1 MTTPPATVPVPAA
14 LARLER
20 RGLVVGAAFLLALAA
35 GLALDRAQF
44 FRSYLFAI
52 VFWLGIAVGCVG
64 LAMLNH
70 LTGGLWGIVPRRLH
84 EAAGRTIPFVGVAF
98 VPVLLG
104 IGSLYVWARPEAA
117 ADPNI
122 QSKAVYL
129 NVPFFVLRAVLYFV
143 IWTALAFLLSR
154 WSLRRDQETGPA
166 LAERLQG
173 ISGVG
178 LVVLSLTTTFAA
190 WDWGMSLAPHWFSTM
205 YGVLYI
211 VGWTLSA
218 IAFTIVVMALLSRE
232 PPFDAALAPIT
243 FQDLGK
249 LLLTVTMLWAY
260 VNFSQFLI
268 IWSGNLTS
276 ETPFYVRRFH
286 GGWGAIAVVLLLFHF
301 AFPFVLLLSRPLKR
315 SARALAAVALL
326 MLAMRLLDHFW
337 IVGPDLIGHGQSL
350 TVPLRV
356 HWMDVAAVVGL
367 GGLWLS
373 LFAWQARRR
382 PVLPMAEPALRERL
396 AATAQAH

>member
-1 MTTPPATVPVPAA
+1 MTPETAVPAPAA

-20 RGLVVGAAFLLALAA
+20 RGLVVGAAFLIALAA

-44 FRSYLFAI
+44 LRSYLLAI
-52 VFWLGIAVGCVG
+52 VFWLGIAVGCLG
-64 LAMLNH
+64 LAMLSQ

-84 EAAGRTIPFVGVAF
+84 EAAGRTIPFLGMAF

-104 IGSLYVWARPEAA
+104 IGSLYAWARPEAA
-117 ADPNI
+117 ADAI
-122 QSKAVYL
+122 IRSKAAYL
-129 NVPFFVLRAVLYFV
+129 NVPFFVARAVLYFLV
-143 IWTALAFLLSR
+143 WSGLALVLSR
-154 WSLRRDQETGPA
+154 WSLRQDRQTDPA
-166 LAERLQG
+166 RAERLQG
-173 ISGVG
+173 LAGVG
-178 LVVLSLTTTFAA
+178 LVLLSLTTTFAA

-218 IAFTIVVMALLSRE
+218 LAFTIVVMALLSRE
-232 PPFDAALAPIT
+232 PPFAAALAPIT

-249 LLLTVTMLWAY
+249 LLLAFTMLWAY

-268 IWSGNLTS
+268 IWAGNLPA
-276 ETPFYVRRFH
+276 ETPFYVRRFQ
-286 GGWGAIAVVLLLFHF
+286 GGWGPIAVVLLLFHF
-301 AFPFVLLLSRPLKR
+301 AFPFVLLLSRSLKR
-315 SARALAAVALL
+315 SARALSAVALL
-326 MLAMRLLDHFW
+326 MLAMRLVDHFW
-337 IVGPDLIGHGQSL
+337 LVGPDLIGGEAL
-350 TVPLRV
+350 TPPLRV
-356 HWMDVAAVVGL
+356 HWMDVAAVAGL

-396 AATAQAH
+396 AAPAEAH

>member
-1 MTTPPATVPVPAA
+1 MTTPQATVPVPAA

-20 RGLVVGAAFLLALAA
+20 RGLVVGAVFLLALAV

-44 FRSYLFAI
+44 LRSYLFAI

-64 LAMLNH
+64 VAMLNQ
-70 LTGGLWGIVPRRLH
+70 LTGGLWGVVPRRLH
-84 EAAGRTIPFVGVAF
+84 EAAGRTIPFIGIAF

-104 IGSLYVWARPEAA
+104 VGSLYVWARPEAA

-129 NVPFFVLRAVLYFV
+129 NVPFFVARAVLYFLV
-143 IWTALAFLLSR
+143 WTALAFLLSH
-154 WSLRRDQETGPA
+154 WSLQGEADPSR
-166 LAERLQG
+166 AERLQG
-173 ISGVG
+173 LSGVG
-178 LVVLSLTTTFAA
+178 LVVLGLTTTFAA

-218 IAFTIVVMALLSRE
+218 LAFTIVVMALLSRE
-232 PPFDAALAPIT
+232 PPFDAALAPVT

-249 LLLTVTMLWAY
+249 LLLTFTMLWAY

-268 IWSGNLTS
+268 IWSGNLSS

-286 GGWGAIAVVLLLFHF
+286 GGWGAIAAVLLLFHF

-315 SARALAAVALL
+315 SARALAGVALL

-337 IVGPDLIGHGQSL
+337 LVGPDLIGRGETL
-350 TVPLRV
+350 AVPLRV

-367 GGLWLS
+367 GGLWLF

-396 AATAQAH
+396 AAPAEAH

>member
-1 MTTPPATVPVPAA
+1 MTPETAVPAPAA

-20 RGLVVGAAFLLALAA
+20 RGLVVGAAFLIALAA

-44 FRSYLFAI
+44 LRSYLLAI
-52 VFWLGIAVGCVG
+52 VFWLGIAVGCLG
-64 LAMLNH
+64 LAMLSQ

-84 EAAGRTIPFVGVAF
+84 EAAGRTIPFLGMAF

-104 IGSLYVWARPEAA
+104 IGSLYAWARPEAA
-117 ADPNI
+117 ADAI
-122 QSKAVYL
+122 IRSKAAYL
-129 NVPFFVLRAVLYFV
+129 NVPFFVARAVLYFLV
-143 IWTALAFLLSR
+143 WTGLALVLSR
-154 WSLRRDQETGPA
+154 WSLRQDRQTDPA
-166 LAERLQG
+166 RAERLQG
-173 ISGVG
+173 LAGVG
-178 LVVLSLTTTFAA
+178 LVLLSLTTTFAA

-218 IAFTIVVMALLSRE
+218 LAFTIVVMALLSRE
-232 PPFDAALAPIT
+232 PPFAAALAPIT

-249 LLLTVTMLWAY
+249 LLLAFTMLWAY

-268 IWSGNLTS
+268 IWAGNLPA
-276 ETPFYVRRFH
+276 ETPFYVRRFQ
-286 GGWGAIAVVLLLFHF
+286 GGWGPIAVVLLLFHF
-301 AFPFVLLLSRPLKR
+301 AFPFVLLLSRSLKR
-315 SARALAAVALL
+315 SARALSAVALL
-326 MLAMRLLDHFW
+326 MLAMRLVDHFW
-337 IVGPDLIGHGQSL
+337 LVGPDLIGGEAL
-350 TVPLRV
+350 TPPLRV
-356 HWMDVAAVVGL
+356 HWMDVAAVAGL

-396 AATAQAH
+396 AAPAEAH

>member
-1 MTTPPATVPVPAA
+1 MTTPTTVPVPAA

-20 RGLVVGAAFLLALAA
+20 RGLLVGALFLIALAA
-35 GLALDRAQF
+35 GLALDREQF
-44 FRSYLFAI
+44 LRSYLVAI

-64 LAMLNH
+64 VAMLNQ

-84 EAAGRTIPFVGVAF
+84 EAAGRTIPFIGVAF

-104 IGSLYVWARPEAA
+104 IGSLYAWARPEAA
-117 ADPNI
+117 GDANI

-129 NVPFFVLRAVLYFV
+129 NVPFFVARAILYFLV
-143 IWTALAFLLSR
+143 WTALAFLLSR
-154 WSLRRDQETGPA
+154 WSLRQDEVEPA
-166 LAERLQG
+166 RAERLQG
-173 ISGVG
+173 LSGVG
-178 LVVLSLTTTFAA
+178 LVVLALTTTFAA

-218 IAFTIVVMALLSRE
+218 LAFTIVVMALLSRE
-232 PPFDAALAPIT
+232 PPFDKALAPIT

-249 LLLTVTMLWAY
+249 LLLTFTMLWAY

-268 IWSGNLTS
+268 IWSGNLSS

-286 GGWGAIAVVLLLFHF
+286 GGWGVIAVVLLLFHF

-315 SARALAAVALL
+315 SGQALARVALL

-337 IVGPDLIGHGQSL
+337 LVGPDLIGRGETL
-350 TVPLRV
+350 AVPLRV

-367 GGLWLS
+367 GGLWLF

-396 AATAQAH
+396 AAPAEAH

>member
-1 MTTPPATVPVPAA
+1 VTAETTVPVPAA

-20 RGLVVGAAFLLALAA
+20 HGLVVGAAFLLALAA

-52 VFWLGIAVGCVG
+52 VFWLGIAVGCLG
-64 LAMLNH
+64 LAMLNQ

-117 ADPNI
+117 TDAII

-129 NVPFFVLRAVLYFV
+129 NVPFFVARAVLYFL
-143 IWTALAFLLSR
+143 IWTVLASLLSR
-154 WSLRRDQETGPA
+154 WSLRQDQDVEPA
-166 LAERLQG
+166 RAERLQG
-173 ISGVG
+173 LSGVG

-218 IAFTIVVMALLSRE
+218 LAFTIVVMALLSRE

-249 LLLTVTMLWAY
+249 LLLTFTMLWAY

-276 ETPFYVRRFH
+276 ETPFYVRRFQ
-286 GGWGAIAVVLLLFHF
+286 GGWAPIAVVLLLFHF

-337 IVGPDLIGHGQSL
+337 LVGPDLIGREAL
-350 TVPLRV
+350 AVPLRV
-356 HWMDVAAVVGL
+356 HWMDVAATVGL

-396 AATAQAH
+396 AAPAEAH

>member
-1 MTTPPATVPVPAA
+1 MIPQTLPVPAA
-14 LARLER
+14 LVRMER
-20 RGLVVGAAFLLALAA
+20 RGLVVGTVFLLALAA
-35 GLALDRAQF
+35 GLVLDRAQF
-44 FRSYLFAI
+44 LRSYLFAF
-52 VFWLGIAVGCVG
+52 VFWLGLAVGCLG
-64 LAMLNH
+64 LAMLNQ
-70 LTGGLWGIVPRRLH
+70 LTGGLWGVVPRRLH
-84 EAAGRTIPFVGVAF
+84 EAAARTIPFLGLAF

-104 IGSLYVWARPEAA
+104 VGSIYVWAGPEGA
-117 ADPNI
+117 ADANV

-129 NVPFFVLRAVLYFV
+129 NIPFFVGRAVFYFLV
-143 IWTALAFLLSR
+143 WSLLASLLSR
-154 WSLRRDQETGPA
+154 WSLRQDEQPDPA
-166 LAERLQG
+166 RAERLQG

-178 LVVLSLTTTFAA
+178 LVLLSLTTTFAA
-190 WDWGMSLAPHWFSTM
+190 FDWGMSLAPHWFSTM

-218 IAFTIVVMALLSRE
+218 LAFTIVVMALLSRE

-249 LLLTVTMLWAY
+249 LLLTFTMLWAY

-276 ETPFYVRRFH
+276 ETPFYVRRFQ
-286 GGWGAIAVVLLLFHF
+286 GGWAPIAVVLLLFHF
-301 AFPFVLLLSRPLKR
+301 AFPFALLLSRPLKR

-326 MLAMRLLDHFW
+326 MLGMRLLDHFW
-337 IVGPDLIGHGQSL
+337 LVGPDLIGHGGPA
-350 TVPLRV
+350 VPLRV
-356 HWMDVAAVVGL
+356 HWMDVAATLGI

-373 LFAWQARRR
+373 LFARQARRR

-396 AATAQAH
+396 AAPAEAH

>member
-1 MTTPPATVPVPAA
+1 MTPETTVPAPAA

-20 RGLVVGAAFLLALAA
+20 RGLVVGAAFLLALAV
-35 GLALDRAQF
+35 GLAVDRAQF
-44 FRSYLFAI
+44 LRSYLFAI
-52 VFWLGIAVGCVG
+52 VFWLGIAVGCLG
-64 LAMLNH
+64 LAMLNQ

-84 EAAGRTIPFVGVAF
+84 EAAGRTIPVVGVAF

-104 IGSLYVWARPEAA
+104 IGSLYAWARPEAA
-117 ADPNI
+117 TDAVI

-129 NVPFFVLRAVLYFV
+129 NVPFFVARAVLYFL
-143 IWTALAFLLSR
+143 IWSGLALVLSR
-154 WSLRRDQETGPA
+154 WSLRQDRETDPA
-166 LAERLQG
+166 RAERLQG
-173 ISGVG
+173 LSGVG
-178 LVVLSLTTTFAA
+178 LVVLALTTTFAA

-218 IAFTIVVMALLSRE
+218 LAFTIVVMALLSRE

-249 LLLTVTMLWAY
+249 LLLAFTMLWAY

-268 IWSGNLTS
+268 IWSGNLTA
-276 ETPFYVRRFH
+276 ETPFYVRRLQ

-301 AFPFVLLLSRPLKR
+301 AFPFALLLSRPLKR
-315 SARALAAVALL
+315 SARALSAVALL

-337 IVGPDLIGHGQSL
+337 LVGPDLIGHEGL
-350 TVPLRV
+350 VVPLRV
-356 HWMDVAAVVGL
+356 HWMDAAAVVGL

-396 AATAQAH
+396 AAPAEAH

>member
-1 MTTPPATVPVPAA
+1 MTSEATASVPAA

-20 RGLVVGAAFLLALAA
+20 RGLVVGAVFLLALAA

-44 FRSYLFAI
+44 LRSYLFAI

-64 LAMLNH
+64 LAMLNQ

-84 EAAGRTIPFVGVAF
+84 EAAGRTIPFVGIGF

-104 IGSLYVWARPEAA
+104 IGSLYAWAAPEAA
-117 ADPNI
+117 ADAVI

-129 NVPFFVLRAVLYFV
+129 NVPFFVARAGLYFV
-143 IWTALAFLLSR
+143 VWTALAFVLSR
-154 WSLRRDQETGPA
+154 WSLRQDQETDVA
-166 LAERLQG
+166 RAERLQG
-173 ISGVG
+173 LSGVG
-178 LVVLSLTTTFAA
+178 LVVLALTTTFAA

-218 IAFTIVVMALLSRE
+218 LAFTIVVMALLSRE
-232 PPFDAALAPIT
+232 PPFDKALAPIT

-249 LLLTVTMLWAY
+249 LLLTFTMLWAY

-268 IWSGNLTS
+268 VWSGNLSS

-286 GGWGAIAVVLLLFHF
+286 GGWGVIAVVLLIFHF

-315 SARALAAVALL
+315 SGRALAAVALL
-326 MLAMRLLDHFW
+326 MLAMRLVDHFW
-337 IVGPDLIGHGQSL
+337 LVGPDLIGREAL
-350 TVPLRV
+350 AVPLRV
-356 HWMDVAAVVGL
+356 HWMDVAAVLGL

-382 PVLPMAEPALRERL
+382 PVLPVAEPALRERL
-396 AATAQAH
+396 AAPAEAR